1 MVATLDK
8 ISHGLDLAA
17 NAALQGARNVGR
29 KIPKARVTLN
39 WSKGHAVVELHIR
52 GNPPVREEV
61 PCPAPLTS
69 EALSAAA
76 LEGVRRAVARF
87 TSGGATDR

>member
-1 MVATLDK
+1 MGATLDK

-17 NAALQGARNVGR
+17 NAALQGARNMGR

-39 WSKGHAVVELHIR
+39 WSKGCAVVELHIR
-52 GNPPVREEV
+52 GNPPVREAV

-69 EALSAAA
+69 EALNEAA
-76 LEGVRRAVARF
+76 LEGVRRAAARF
-87 TSGGATDR
+87 TSGGSTDR